1 MKKVP
6 LRMCIVCR
14 EMHPKKSL
22 LRIVSSREDGVSVD
36 LTGKKSGKG
45 AYLCRNAECMGKAKK
60 TSALK
65 RAFER
70 EIPEEIY
77 GELEKYA
84 K

>member
-22 LRIVSSREDGVSVD
+22 VRIVSSKEDGVSVD
-36 LTGKKSGKG
+36 TTGRKSGKG
-45 AYLCRNAECMGKAKK
+45 AYLCRNTECIGKVRK

-65 RAFER
+65 RAFEM
-70 EIPEEIY
+70 EIPQEVY
-77 GELEKYA
+77 KELEKYA

>member
-6 LRMCIVCR
+6 MRMCIACR

-22 LRIVSSREDGVSVD
+22 IRVVSSKEDGVFVD
-36 LTGKKSGKG
+36 PTGKKSGKG
-45 AYLCRNAECMGKAKK
+45 AYICKTTVCIEKAKII
-60 TSALK
+60 SALK

-70 EIPEEIY
+70 EIPDDVY
-77 GELEKYA
+77 KELEKYA

>member
-6 LRMCIVCR
+6 MRMCTACR

-22 LRIVSSREDGVSVD
+22 IRIVSSKEDGVSVD
-36 LTGKKSGKG
+36 PTGKKSGKG
-45 AYLCRNAECMGKAKK
+45 AYICKTNTCIEKAKK
-60 TSALK
+60 ISSLK

-70 EIPEEIY
+70 EIPEEVY